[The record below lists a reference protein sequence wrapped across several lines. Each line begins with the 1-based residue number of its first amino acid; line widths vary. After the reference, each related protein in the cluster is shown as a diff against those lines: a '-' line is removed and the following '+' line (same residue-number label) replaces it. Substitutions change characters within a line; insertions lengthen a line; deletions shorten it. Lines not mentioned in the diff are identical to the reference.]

1 MSLYLVSNNENSK
14 IYKYMGKRYRRDYD
28 MLQIKKKIE
37 LNYQVIELLELE
49 KNLTLLE
56 EIENKEKPTY
66 KDFIFAL
73 RLKRKLRYDY

>member
-37 LNYQVIELLELE
+37 LNYQMIELLELE

-66 KDFIFAL
+66 KDFISAL
-73 RLKRKLRYDY
+73 RLKRKLRYGY

>member
-1 MSLYLVSNNENSK
+1 
-14 IYKYMGKRYRRDYD
+14 MGKRYRRDYD

>member
-28 MLQIKKKIE
+28 MIQIKKKIE
-37 LNYQVIELLELE
+37 LNYQMIELLELE

-56 EIENKEKPTY
+56 EIENKEKPNY
-66 KDFIFAL
+66 KDFILAL